1 MYKQKPEDNIFW
13 ELFFTFTLHPKETW
27 GSNNIK
33 LEFPW
38 QIIISFHFCP
48 DHNWKQWNG
57 GIGVFPQIHTKQ
69 SLLSYKILFH
79 ITTLRATNIELHLT
93 GLSSRASCG
102 PGIFH
107 IDNRLNTIPSI
118 VILWY
123 NSHKLSITK
132 NSLYLYKLLCFK
144 HASCLLIYNNK
155 ILQLIYTYTVL
166 DSLKS

>member
-1 MYKQKPEDNIFW
+1 M
-13 ELFFTFTLHPKETW
+13 T
-27 GSNNIK
+27 
-33 LEFPW
+33 
-38 QIIISFHFCP
+38 IIISFHFCP
-48 DHNWKQWNG
+48 DYNNESNEMVELVYFHKSIQNRALNCELQNLIPLVKKKAVMCLSMG
-57 GIGVFPQIHTKQ
+57 GLEK
-69 SLLSYKILFH
+69 LRKIL
-79 ITTLRATNIELHLT
+79 RAPNIELHLT

-132 NSLYLYKLLCFK
+132 NSLSLYKLLCFK

-155 ILQLIYTYTVL
+155 IL
-166 DSLKS
+166 